1 MKLVSVLATT
11 VLSSHYRGGTYI
23 FSSNADGTTTI
34 QQTQTYRDGLAGTP
48 SKCTKAY
55 EGKVAHGLSPWVKT
69 TCRLISNPNTLC
81 PDHTMNWPYTVGFA
95 SNGEMGGSNDY
106 CYGSYDKQMR
116 TPSAGYRIG
125 WSGAA
130 WVDLTADDG
139 GRRVFNQGKMEV
151 YATINDPTNNS
162 PVFTHPPLWRIMSGC
177 DGQKIDLSPVD
188 PDGDRIK
195 CRWAEVRNGVWEA
208 GAATYNADAWPSLR
222 LDGDNC
228 IVHYTGSMDKTYSGL
243 KGVGIMME
251 DFDSNGN
258 VKSSIPVQFLAAV
271 WTPQTVS
278 RGVALPFVYPD
289 WFAETDGDHHHD
301 HMDGDDHKPSKKGNK
316 KGKNRGRR
324 TTTPSYCNAVP
335 EAIAPTPPD
344 GDVIEPS
351 ADGSFKITL
360 RARSSGGYIKS
371 YSFEKPAL
379 MFCTNPDDTGTCTC
393 TWTPTDLDRQTR
405 DHGFCFLA
413 TDSLG
418 LTTERRCITL
428 RVPLKPACSSGY
440 ENSANGSCQDID
452 ECARNTDNCHQN
464 AECKNLPGSFSCTC
478 NSGYRG
484 DGVTC
489 ADENECSTGNHNCHY
504 AAKCSNTPGSFT
516 CACNSGYRGDGVACT
531 EIDECREGTDNCHS
545 IHGTCTNTPGSF
557 TCACNNGFRGNGV
570 NCNDINECAAGTD
583 NCHANAKC
591 SNTIGSFTCAC
602 NNGYEGDGVTCND
615 IDECARETDNCHEF
629 AKCTNIPG
637 SFTCACLAG
646 YRGDGVR
653 CVDIDECAEGSHV
666 CDINAECDNT
676 QGAYECT
683 CNTGFEDSYTGA
695 NGFSCVD
702 IDECLTGAHAC
713 HAFGTCTNTIG
724 SYDCACNDG
733 YMGDGF
739 ECTVPC
745 ATFYDTGRDG
755 FLTNTSAFTTGTF
768 DVTNLATFDTSP
780 SQDGISNWKM
790 DSSFNNKA
798 SFVAVKEKCTLE
810 GYSANNFGGKKLGKW
825 QGKFF
830 TISIN
835 IISES

>member
-48 SKCTKAY
+48 RVCTKAY
-55 EGKVAHGLSPWVKT
+55 EGTVANGLSRYVKT
-69 TCRLISNPNTLC
+69 TCRLISNPSTLC
-81 PDHTMNWPYTVGFA
+81 PDHSMDWPYTVGFS
-95 SNGEMGGSNDY
+95 SNGEMGGTNDY

-125 WSGAA
+125 WSGGA
-130 WVDLTADDG
+130 WVDMTDDN
-139 GRRVFNQGKMEV
+139 GRRQVFNSGKMEV
-151 YATINDPTNNS
+151 YATISDPTNNS

-195 CRWAEVRNGVWEA
+195 CRWAEVKNDSILGQIWEA
-208 GAATYNADAWPSLR
+208 GAATYNAAAWPSLT
-222 LDGDNC
+222 LDEDNC

-251 DFDSNGN
+251 DFDSNGK

-324 TTTPSYCNAVP
+324 TTTPSYCSAVP
-335 EAIAPTPPD
+335 EQVGPTPPD
-344 GDVIEPS
+344 GAVIEPDS
-351 ADGSFKITL
+351 SGSFEITL
-360 RARSSGGYIKS
+360 SARSSGGYIKS

-379 MFCTNPDDTGTCTC
+379 MFCTDPDSTGSCTC
-393 TWTPTDLDRQTR
+393 TWTPTDSDRQTR

-464 AECKNLPGSFSCTC
+464 ASCSNLPGSFTCSC

-489 ADENECSTGNHNCHY
+489 SDLNECSTGNHNCHY

-516 CACNSGYRGDGVACT
+516 CACNNGFSGDG
-531 EIDECREGTDNCHS
+531 IS
-545 IHGTCTNTPGSF
+545 
-557 TCACNNGFRGNGV
+557 
-570 NCNDINECAAGTD
+570 CNDINECAAGTD
-583 NCHANAKC
+583 NCHANAKCSNTPGSFTCACNDGFRGNGVSCNDINECAAGTDNCDANAKC

-602 NNGYEGDGVTCND
+602 NNGYEGDGVTCHD
-615 IDECARETDNCHEF
+615 IDECARETDNDCHEF
-629 AKCTNIPG
+629 AKCTNTPG
-637 SFTCACLAG
+637 SFTCACLSG
-646 YRGDGVR
+646 YRGDGR
-653 CVDIDECAEGSHV
+653 KCQDIDECAEGIHA

-683 CNTGFEDSYTGA
+683 CNIGFEG

-739 ECTVPC
+739 MCTVPC
-745 ATFYDTGRDG
+745 ASFYDTGADG

-780 SQDGISNWKM
+780 SQDGLSNWKM

-810 GYSANNFGGKKLGKW
+810 GFSANNFGGKKLGKW
-825 QGKFF
+825 QGKLFA
-830 TISIN
+830 ISLN
-835 IISES
+835 IILES